1 MASIFTPEE
10 KRDICHALQMW
21 INYVQTRDVN
31 LTQADA
37 INMGRKENIRAIT
50 EEQMERILELKK
62 TIKKV
67 LEL

>member
-1 MASIFTPEE
+1 MSVFTQEE
-10 KRDICHALQMW
+10 KRDMTYALQMW

-62 TIKKV
+62 LQKKV
-67 LEL
+67 LSL